1 MGNVTESIFSGKSV
15 LIPMADVQ
23 HIEKHWY
30 SGDLPKDDSTLRG
43 YQIIMKH
50 TKWNFEHDT
59 WENAGYLPLD
69 EGKIFIL
76 AWRTYRHELEK
87 DTLRTMP

>member
-15 LIPMADVQ
+15 VIPMSDVQ

-30 SGDLPKDDSTLRG
+30 SSDLPKDDSTLRG
-43 YQIIMKH
+43 YQVITKH

-59 WENAGYLPLD
+59 WENAIYMPLE
-69 EGKIFIL
+69 EGKRLIA
-76 AWRTYRHELEK
+76 AWCTYRHELEK
-87 DTLRTMP
+87 DTLMAMP